1 MITDRREGF
10 EMSVVVVVT
19 VIPIPEHRPEG
30 SRPSRWRSPRFTK
43 NQALSSTH
51 YTRAATA

>member
-1 MITDRREGF
+1 
-10 EMSVVVVVT
+10 VVT

-30 SRPSRWRSPRFTK
+30 SRPSRWRSPRFMK